1 MSTTPPKTTK
11 KDEEQTQHIY
21 NIGDIVLGKLRGY
34 PPWPGQ
40 VGRSTVLNSTY
51 AHRPQTRLVSP
62 LSSYSRV
69 SPQLSTRPSF
79 LTLRRVLGNGP

>member
-1 MSTTPPKTTK
+1 MSSTPPKTTK
-11 KDEEQTQHIY
+11 KDDEQTQHTY

-40 VGRSTVLNSTY
+40 VGISTVLNTTY

-69 SPQLSTRPSF
+69 SQLLSTRP
-79 LTLRRVLGNGP
+79 LLAHHPTRPR

>member
-11 KDEEQTQHIY
+11 KDDEQTQHIY

-40 VGRSTVLNSTY
+40 VGISTVLSTTY
-51 AHRPQTRLVSP
+51 AHRPQTRFLSP
-62 LSSYSRV
+62 IHASLNIFQRV
-69 SPQLSTRPSF
+69 PFS
-79 LTLRRVLGNGP
+79 LTLRRVLGNGS